1 MKKRALIL
9 TAVLTAAA
17 LTGGSGYLPVT
28 DGIRSKMIQNVYAD
42 AEDSKESADTE
53 TSDSVLDQATIMY
66 QQYNYDEAIKLL
78 KKQDDFTKNKDYM
91 DLAAKCQIA
100 KKSLVE
106 YPLEKITHV
115 FFHTLIEDTSR
126 AFDGDSKSGN
136 YNQVMTTV
144 SEFNKIIQI
153 MYDKGY
159 VMVSIKDMA
168 KADDNGNIT
177 EGEIL
182 LPPGKTPFVLSQDD
196 VCYYHYMDG
205 DGYATKLIVDD
216 KGKIRNEYVEDD
228 GSVSVG
234 DYDMVPLIDRF
245 VEKHPDFSYRGAK
258 GILALTGYNGILG
271 YRTDES
277 YETRPADLDEN
288 KVQWLDAHPDFS
300 LEKERA
306 AAKKVADAMKA
317 EGWEFAS
324 HTWGHQ
330 NVGQVT
336 LEKLQADTER
346 FKKNVDPLIG
356 GTDVIIFAFGTDITN
371 DQEYSGDKFEYLKGQ
386 GYNYY
391 CNVDS
396 SQYYV
401 QIRDRY
407 FRQGRRNLDGYRMY
421 YNPELLSDLFD
432 VKDVFDPARPTPVP
446 PM

>member
-28 DGIRSKMIQNVYAD
+28 DGIRAKMIQNVYAD

-159 VMVSIKDMA
+159 VLVSPHDMA
-168 KADDNGNIT
+168 T
-177 EGEIL
+177 PSSS
-182 LPPGKTPFVLSQDD
+182 PPIEPTSASIDIPFSLQI
-196 VCYYHYMDG
+196 
-205 DGYATKLIVDD
+205 AT
-216 KGKIRNEYVEDD
+216 N
-228 GSVSVG
+228 S
-234 DYDMVPLIDRF
+234 F
-245 VEKHPDFSYRGAK
+245 VFS
-258 GILALTGYNGILG
+258 NGIKSFQFSGKSGL
-271 YRTDES
+271 RLLF
-277 YETRPADLDEN
+277 PACE
-288 KVQWLDAHPDFS
+288 QS
-300 LEKERA
+300 
-306 AAKKVADAMKA
+306 
-317 EGWEFAS
+317 
-324 HTWGHQ
+324 
-330 NVGQVT
+330 
-336 LEKLQADTER
+336 
-346 FKKNVDPLIG
+346 I
-356 GTDVIIFAFGTDITN
+356 
-371 DQEYSGDKFEYLKGQ
+371 
-386 GYNYY
+386 
-391 CNVDS
+391 
-396 SQYYV
+396 
-401 QIRDRY
+401 
-407 FRQGRRNLDGYRMY
+407 
-421 YNPELLSDLFD
+421 
-432 VKDVFDPARPTPVP
+432 
-446 PM
+446 